1 MNPILSNFGYVFAVC
16 VLFLLI
22 LMYLF
27 YVKYP
32 ADKIK
37 DDDCARCDFSAGLDD
52 LLAAGGVFDVPIFYA
67 FYVVSDCKAL

>member
-1 MNPILSNFGYVFAVC
+1 
-16 VLFLLI
+16 
-22 LMYLF
+22 MYLF